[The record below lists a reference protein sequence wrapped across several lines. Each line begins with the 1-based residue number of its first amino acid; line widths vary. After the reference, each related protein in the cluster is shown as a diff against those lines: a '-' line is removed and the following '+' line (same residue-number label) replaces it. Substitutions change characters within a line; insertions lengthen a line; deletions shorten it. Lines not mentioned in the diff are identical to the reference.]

1 MMSEPV
7 RVRLREADDERVM
20 GALPPVVDGL
30 APEDGMDLRVH
41 EGAGALDALERLGN
55 SWRSLTADSDPPF
68 LTYGWNQAWYHLYS
82 GADNRP
88 LIFELVCGERTEAI
102 LPCYLD
108 GKTVRLAGDRLCDYQ
123 DVIASEDGAA
133 SILVAGAME
142 WLSSRSQGGQI
153 RFERLSSEGRLFR
166 ILHDGRSF
174 PRASLRFE
182 KTFAPCP
189 ITSLRGGLE
198 GYLAGLP
205 RKTRQDFRH
214 SLNRLQREAPDA
226 RITILRDYEI
236 QVRDLWGAAAFHTA
250 CFRKAGESPFR
261 DHRLIDLLGR
271 VAKDPEVGFQLGA
284 LTLYGDFLAVDFG
297 FARGGCYYGYLTS
310 FDPGYSR
317 WAPGKCLLL
326 RRIDAWVAEDGV
338 ERLDFLCGNE
348 AYKYSHT
355 GGEAYQVWS
364 IRLIPDGLVGRV
376 RLAGLE
382 SNRRLRQFAKRVLQ
396 RDEGLPR

>member
-1 MMSEPV
+1 MNEPV
-7 RVRLREADDERVM
+7 RVRLRGAGDRRGICAPAPVM
-20 GALPPVVDGL
+20 EHLPLEG
-30 APEDGMDLRVH
+30 GMDLRVH
-41 EGAGALDALERLGN
+41 EGAGALDALERLEG
-55 SWRSLTADSDPPF
+55 SWRSLTAESDAPF
-68 LTYGWNQAWYHLYS
+68 LTYAWNQAWYHLFS
-82 GADNRP
+82 GCGHRP
-88 LIFELVCGERTEAI
+88 VIFELVCGGRTEAI
-102 LPCYLD
+102 LPCYLE
-108 GKTVRLAGDRLCDYQ
+108 GRTVRLAGDRLCDYQ
-123 DVIASEDGAA
+123 DVIASDDVAA
-133 SILVAGAME
+133 SRLVAGAME
-142 WLSSRSQGGQI
+142 WMTSRGQGGHF
-153 RFERLSSEGRLFR
+153 RFERLSCEGRLFR
-166 ILHDGRSF
+166 ILHGGHGL
-174 PRASLRFE
+174 PQASLRFE

-205 RKTRQDFRH
+205 RRTRQDFRH

-236 QVRDLWGAAAFHTA
+236 QVSDLWGAAAFHTA

-284 LTLYGDFLAVDFG
+284 LTLHGDFLAVDFG

-310 FDPGYSR
+310 FDANFSR

-326 RRIDAWVAEDGV
+326 GRIDDWVAVDGV
-338 ERLDFLCGNE
+338 ERLDFLCGDE
-348 AYKYSHT
+348 AYKFSHT
-355 GGEAYQVWS
+355 GGEAYEVWS

-382 SNRRLRQFAKRVLQ
+382 SNRRLRQFAKRVLL